1 MIANRIIEAD
11 HGDLVEVGEQGLHHR
26 VFEAELCISLLA
38 VLRRPRGEH
47 LILENV
53 YYKTTPS
60 LMFRDKGGQYF
71 IFCSS

>member
-26 VFEAELCISLLA
+26 VFEAKLGISLLA

-47 LILENV
+47 LIL
-53 YYKTTPS
+53 KQFGS
-60 LMFRDKGGQYF
+60 DF
-71 IFCSS
+71 ISCRNSS

>member
-47 LILENV
+47 LILEKRDQDNSLGPHHSSKLQNV
-53 YYKTTPS
+53 
-60 LMFRDKGGQYF
+60 G
-71 IFCSS
+71 